1 MEFRILGP
9 LEVRRDGVPLSPGGP
24 KQRALLALLLLHAN
38 EPVSRAALIDGLWGE
53 RPPETA
59 AKALQ
64 VYVSQLRR
72 TLGRERVRTQP
83 GGYRLVLEPDA
94 VDLSRF
100 ERLVAEARA
109 ATPAAAAPKLRE
121 AIGLWR
127 GPALADVAD
136 EPFAQAEVGRLEELR
151 LAAAEALAEAELAL
165 GRHAQLVPE
174 LEGLVAHNPLRERLR
189 GQLMLALYR
198 SGRQADALDA
208 YQAVRSTLIDE
219 LGLEPGRALQELE
232 LSILRHDSTLDV
244 LAPPVRSGSSAGFV
258 GRESEITEL
267 EAALEGA
274 VAGSGGLLLLAG
286 EAGIGK
292 TRLAEELAALARE
305 RNADVLWGRCWEAGG
320 APAYW
325 PWTQAFRGYLRD
337 HELAPAAELAPIL
350 PELGEGLPPSDPEQA
365 RFRLFEAAA
374 GFLRVASA
382 MNPLVLVLDDLHA
395 ADIPSAVLLRYL
407 APELASMRVLAVGTA
422 RTGELRRDQPL
433 APVLV
438 ELGRRAAQR
447 FDLAGLAVDDVAALV
462 EETTGQPASDEVAT
476 TIAVRTDGNPLFVTE
491 LARLIATDP
500 LLETVP
506 PAIRDVI
513 SVRARKLSARC
524 ADTLALASV
533 LGRDFPLDVLAKL
546 AGLERDELL
555 EVLDEAV
562 AVRLLVDVDG
572 SPRVLR
578 FSHALIRDALYEE
591 LPATRRLRLHRAAAE
606 TLVALRAGELG
617 PHLAE
622 LAHHF
627 AAADDSRASA
637 YARRAGE
644 HAARALGFEEAARL
658 FEVALEFAP
667 AEDRC
672 GILLSLGEVQMRVG
686 DTEVGKETFLRAAD
700 LARAAGDAES
710 LARAALGYG
719 ERLMWTGA
727 GEDREL
733 VPLLEEA
740 LETMG
745 EGHPALRALLL
756 ARLLGALKE
765 VLPPER
771 RAELAR
777 EGLALARAHCDDA
790 QLSAML
796 LTVRVAAWG
805 PDDAEAHLS
814 IATEITELADRAG
827 ELERAIDG
835 RCFRVESRMTLG
847 DLPGTLA
854 DLEEAARVAEKLG
867 QPTAHWHVAVH
878 RLELA
883 LLQGRL
889 EEAEELVDYTRT
901 LTDRTHGADML
912 GTYHQQRYGLRR
924 AQARAAEA
932 EEDVRQLVTLYPE
945 RHSWTRCLLA
955 DFCTQVG
962 RADEAEAILAE
973 LAAGDFSGVTRDNAW
988 MLSIALLAEVAVAA
1002 REVRAAATLYELLAP
1017 YADLNVVAAH
1027 SFGTGSAHRSLGLL
1041 ACVNGR
1047 REVAGRHFHEALTRN
1062 EAMGAAPW
1070 VAATQA
1076 ALAQLA
1082 GDGHGRSS
1090 R

>member
-9 LEVRRDGVPLSPGGP
+9 LEARRDGVPLSPGGP
-24 KQRALLALLLLHAN
+24 KQRALLALMLLHAN

-72 TLGRERVRTQP
+72 ALGRELVRTHP

-94 VDLSRF
+94 LDLSRF

-109 ATPAAAAPKLRE
+109 AAPAAAATKLRE
-121 AIGLWR
+121 ALGLWR
-127 GPALADVAD
+127 GAALTDVAH

-151 LAAAEALAEAELAL
+151 LAAAEALVEAELAL

-174 LEGLVAHNPLRERLR
+174 LEGLVAHNPLREHLR

-198 SGRQADALDA
+198 SGRQADALNA
-208 YQAVRSTLIDE
+208 YQAARSTLIEE
-219 LGLEPGRALQELE
+219 LGLEPGQALQQLE
-232 LSILRHDSTLDV
+232 RSILRQDSALDAP
-244 LAPPVRSGSSAGFV
+244 APPARSGTSAGFV
-258 GRESEITEL
+258 GREGEVSEL
-267 EAALEGA
+267 AAALESA
-274 VAGSGGLLLLAG
+274 LAGCGGLLLLAG

-305 RNADVLWGRCWEAGG
+305 RGADVLWGRCWEAGG

-325 PWTQAFRGYLRD
+325 PWTQAFRAYLRD

-350 PELGEGLPPSDPEQA
+350 PELGEGLLISDPEQA

-374 GFLRVASA
+374 GFLRAAAAS
-382 MNPLVLVLDDLHA
+382 NPLLLVLDDLHA
-395 ADIPSAVLLRYL
+395 ADVPSALLLRFL
-407 APELASMRVLAVGTA
+407 APELASMRVLAVGTV
-422 RTGELRRDQPL
+422 RTGEVRRDQPL

-438 ELGRRAAQR
+438 ELGRRAAR
-447 FDLAGLAVDDVAALV
+447 RLDLAGLAVDDVAALV
-462 EETTGQPASDEVAT
+462 EATTGKRASGDVAAA
-476 TIAVRTDGNPLFVTE
+476 IAGRTDGNPLFVSE
-491 LARLIATDP
+491 LARLLATDV
-500 LLETVP
+500 LLEAVP
-506 PAIRDVI
+506 PAVRDVI
-513 SVRARKLSARC
+513 SVRVRGLSARC

-533 LGRDFPLDVLAKL
+533 LGRDVPLGALATL

-562 AVRLLVDVDG
+562 EVRLLVDVDG
-572 SPRVLR
+572 SPGVLR
-578 FSHALIRDALYEE
+578 FSHALVRDALYEE
-591 LPATRRLRLHRAAAE
+591 LPATRRLRLHRGAAE
-606 TLVALRAGELG
+606 TLVALYAGDLE

-627 AAADDSRASA
+627 AAADDSRACV

-644 HAARALGFEEAARL
+644 HAARALAFEEAARL
-658 FEVALEFAP
+658 FETALESAP
-667 AEDRC
+667 ADDRC
-672 GILLSLGEVQMRVG
+672 GILLSLGDVQMRAG
-686 DTEVGKETFLRAAD
+686 DTEFGRETFLRAAD
-700 LARAAGDAES
+700 LARAAGEAES

-719 ERLMWTGA
+719 GRLMWTDSG
-727 GEDREL
+727 GDRKL

-740 LETMG
+740 LEALG
-745 EGHPALRALLL
+745 GAYPALRALLL
-756 ARLLGALKE
+756 TRMLGALKS

-771 RAELAR
+771 RAELGR
-777 EGLALARAHCDDA
+777 EAVALARAHCDDA

-805 PDDAEAHLS
+805 PDDAEGHLS
-814 IATEITELADRAG
+814 IATEIIELADRAG

-854 DLEEAARVAEKLG
+854 DLEEAARLAEKLG
-867 QPTAHWHVAVH
+867 QPTGHWHVAAH
-878 RLELA
+878 RIELA
-883 LLQGRL
+883 LLQGRF
-889 EEAEELVDYTRT
+889 EEAEELIDYTRT
-901 LTDRTHGADML
+901 LADRTHGVDML
-912 GTYHQQRYGLRR
+912 KTYRQQRYGLRR
-924 AQARAAEA
+924 AQARAEEA
-932 EEDVRQLVTLYPE
+932 EEDVRQLVADYPE
-945 RHSWTRCLLA
+945 HTWARCLLA
-955 DFCTQVG
+955 DFCAQVG
-962 RADEAEAILAE
+962 RDEEAGVILAE
-973 LAAGDFSGVTRDNAW
+973 LSAGDFSGVTRDNSW
-988 MLSIALLAEVAVAA
+988 MLSIALLAEVAAAA
-1002 REVRAAATLYELLAP
+1002 RELRAAATLYELLAP
-1017 YADLNVVAAH
+1017 YAELNVVAAH

-1047 REVAGRHFHEALTRN
+1047 FDDADRHFHGALTRN
-1062 EAMGAAPW
+1062 ETMGAVPW
-1070 VAATQA
+1070 VAATEA

-1082 GDGHGRSS
+1082 NERLNA
-1090 R
+1090 